1 MRIKSFKLF
10 ESESYYSDDI
20 NVELTSNVIDIMQ
33 DFIDEG
39 LNISCFT
46 VGYYTLKKAGATYTD
61 NDISLSI
68 MSNSDGDTI
77 YKTLDFESLKPYLKR
92 VCEYI
97 ESEGRH
103 YVVSLQYRPRYKK
116 KKRGG
121 YGYGLLEE
129 TDEFTNIDDIPHT
142 TEWNENI
149 YYESISFKFKL

>member
-46 VGYYTLKKAGATYTD
+46 VGYYTLKRAGVTYSD
-61 NDISLSI
+61 NDILLSI
-68 MSNSDGDTI
+68 MANHEDDIS
-77 YKTLDFESLKPYLKR
+77 YKTLDFKSLKPYLKR
-92 VCEYI
+92 VCEYM

-103 YVVSLQYRPRYKK
+103 YVVTLQYRIKSKPIGKFASVFYKK
-116 KKRGG
+116 TSPM
-121 YGYGLLEE
+121 EQ
-129 TDEFTNIDDIPHT
+129 TDDITNIDYID
-142 TEWNENI
+142 ENI
-149 YYESISFKFKL
+149 AYESISFKFKL

>member
-103 YVVSLQYRPRYKK
+103 YVVSLQYRPMT
-116 KKRGG
+116 KR
-121 YGYGLLEE
+121 GYGLLEE
-129 TDEFTNIDDIPHT
+129 TDEFTNIDDID
-142 TEWNENI
+142 ENI
-149 YYESISFKFKL
+149 KYESISFKFKL